1 MLKFLVRVGI
11 KKNPSSIQESIGK
24 LRIMEETL
32 EKKVIYLDCK
42 IEEKSSAIREL
53 MKKGDK
59 SAAMKTLKE
68 RKRLEKQHEQTSRTL
83 ESIKV
88 QRTALENSII
98 TTAVVKSMKEA
109 SRSFKSSGVSNVDD
123 VHDIMDDVS
132 EQMDLIDEVTQAISG
147 ACVRDQEDEDELE
160 KELDDFSEET
170 QISELLNI
178 EVENKEPE
186 RVTAGEDEDE
196 VKLAKWLIYIF

>member
-1 MLKFLVRVGI
+1 MLKFLVRAGI
-11 KKNPSSIQESIGK
+11 KKKPSFYTRIYRQTSCYGRNVGKEDYIFRLSKSKKNHLSII
-24 LRIMEETL
+24 
-32 EKKVIYLDCK
+32 
-42 IEEKSSAIREL
+42 EL

-59 SAAMKTLKE
+59 SVAMKTLKE

-88 QRTALENSII
+88 QRTGLENSII

-109 SRSFKSSGVSNVDD
+109 SRSFKSSGVSNVED

-132 EQMDLIDEVTQAISG
+132 EQMDLIDEVTQAISSS
-147 ACVRDQEDEDELE
+147 CIRDQEDEDELE
-160 KELDDFSEET
+160 KELDGFSEEA

-178 EVENKEPE
+178 RDRKE
-186 RVTAGEDEDE
+186 
-196 VKLAKWLIYIF
+196 

>member
-1 MLKFLVRVGI
+1 
-11 KKNPSSIQESIGK
+11 
-24 LRIMEETL
+24 
-32 EKKVIYLDCK
+32 
-42 IEEKSSAIREL
+42 

-68 RKRLEKQHEQTSRTL
+68 RKRLEKQQEQTSRTL

-88 QRTALENSII
+88 QRTALEDSII
-98 TTAVVKSMKEA
+98 TTAVVKNMKEA
-109 SRSFKSSGVSNVDD
+109 SRSFKSSGVSNVED

-178 EVENKEPE
+178 KVENKEPE
-186 RVTAGEDEDE
+186 RITAGEDADE
-196 VKLAKWLIYIF
+196 VKLAKWISS

>member
-1 MLKFLVRVGI
+1 MLKFLVRAGI
-11 KKNPSSIQESIGK
+11 KKKPSIQESIGK
-24 LRIMEETL
+24 LRVMEETL

-59 SAAMKTLKE
+59 SVAMKTLKE

-98 TTAVVKSMKEA
+98 TT
-109 SRSFKSSGVSNVDD
+109 G
-123 VHDIMDDVS
+123 
-132 EQMDLIDEVTQAISG
+132 G
-147 ACVRDQEDEDELE
+147 C
-160 KELDDFSEET
+160 
-170 QISELLNI
+170 
-178 EVENKEPE
+178 
-186 RVTAGEDEDE
+186 
-196 VKLAKWLIYIF
+196 